1 MASPSHKM
9 SEENLEKKMLN
20 VSNTQDSIQS
30 LSLWLIHH
38 KSHHKRVVDVWLNT
52 FKKVPSKQKL
62 VLFNLCNDV
71 CQNGKRKR
79 AGIYIESFK
88 TVLTEAIA
96 FSRDKSIQPNIG
108 RILKIWGERSIFPK
122 GYLDEL
128 TEMLMKDSPA
138 PTPVGNN
145 AVSPATPAGSTP
157 ATPTQAYKPTTKIK
171 DEEKILAEF
180 KPQMLIDKINSYKR
194 LEGEVELK
202 FKQISSLKLDASS
215 VEAVSQLKDRAHGK
229 QFSQQFEDSCSKLE
243 NYVSSAEQ
251 QIQEQKVMIEL
262 LEQSQVFYDE
272 QYREAR
278 IVANAYKNFG
288 TRINNL
294 RKKLEDLMKSLPS
307 PVPSPS
313 YDAPSPGN
321 TPPLEEI
328 DNTEA
333 VDMDLDDDDNPA
345 ASTILAAQQSAS
357 ISNNMGSSETEVYDP
372 EEQMSSKPKYVAGPN
387 ALESR
392 IATMIPSLPTGSVQH
407 TPAVQTG
414 SIHHN
419 VDPRSQ
425 LPPSADN
432 PPVYIPPKP
441 TVIKVLQ
448 QEGGTPTKDE
458 GSSTPV
464 MDEKED
470 SPPRS
475 HQNPIDFLTQIL
487 SKTPKA
493 STPSSNFLQNLSLL
507 TNTVKSQ
514 FQHNRDVV
522 KQPQA
527 PLQPPASETPNSW
540 AEWKAQMKP
549 EEVPQA
555 AAPALGVPQANP
567 PPHLAPPMF
576 SQMNSMSSAPQP
588 ISAPAP
594 TIVSPPIISPPLG
607 VVRPPPLQVPRP
619 NFIPQQASSPEAW
632 NPRPPIPP
640 QPFPTQPN
648 FSGGGFQVGQGDR
661 VSPTWNPPSAPSSGS
676 TSPGWNPPSGPQ
688 NHSGQV
694 WNQPGAG
701 PPPGSNWNPP
711 VNKPEQK
718 WGNQDEG
725 SWNQPWDQKKEAT
738 PTEDESSAN
747 VSSLP
752 PPPKGILR
760 NRKSSLK
767 EVPITPSESLE
778 DNSLPVPPGEPPSPT
793 EGKPK
798 PAAKEKSANSAPD
811 DHREFLEKLKKKTTG
826 GAGSNLVSPPVMEE
840 NVDKAQAKSN
850 VSNVPVMDY
859 SENNNS
865 FPRSN
870 TGDQMEEEQSISKIE
885 TVRVE
890 RRYQVKHDD
899 IRLPEKP
906 SVHKDYRYE
915 DNYERHDNY
924 ERPERQDN
932 GGFRDDY
939 GPPFRGGR
947 GPPGPQYR
955 HPGPYRGGRDSAWR
969 EPPYRERPGLP
980 PPRHYYD
987 QYNDHRRPY
996 YY

>member
-20 VSNTQDSIQS
+20 VTNTQDSIQS

-38 KSHHKRVVDVWLNT
+38 KSHHKRVAEVWLKT
-52 FKKVPSKQKL
+52 VKKASPKHKL

-71 CQNGKRKR
+71 CQNGKRKK
-79 AGIYIESFK
+79 AGVYIESFK
-88 TVLTEAIA
+88 NVLAEALA
-96 FSRDKSIQPNIG
+96 HSRDKSIQPNII
-108 RILKIWGERSIFPK
+108 RILKIWGERNIFPK
-122 GYLDEL
+122 AYLA
-128 TEMLMKDSPA
+128 EMNDILIKESPA
-138 PTPVGNN
+138 PTPVAN
-145 AVSPATPAGSTP
+145 AAISPATSVGSTP
-157 ATPTQAYKPTTKIK
+157 VTPSQTYKPTAKIK

-180 KPQMLIDKINSYKR
+180 KPQIMIEKINSYKR

-251 QIQEQKVMIEL
+251 QIMEQKVMIEM

-294 RKKLEDLMKSLPS
+294 RKKLEELMKSLPS

-333 VDMDLDDDDNPA
+333 VDMELDDDDNA
-345 ASTILAAQQSAS
+345 APDNILATQQPSS
-357 ISNNMGSSETEVYDP
+357 SVNSNPTHGEVYDP
-372 EEQMSSKPKYVAGPN
+372 EAAMNSKSKYIAGPN

-407 TPAVQTG
+407 NPVAPSSNIQ
-414 SIHHN
+414 HN
-419 VDPRSQ
+419 VDPRAQ
-425 LPPSADN
+425 LPLPAEN

-441 TVIKVLQ
+441 TIIKVLQ

-458 GSSTPV
+458 GSCTPV

-487 SKTPKA
+487 SKTPQT
-493 STPSSNFLQNLSLL
+493 STPGSSFLQNLSLL

-514 FQHNRDVV
+514 FQHNREGV
-522 KQPQA
+522 KQPQ
-527 PLQPPASETPNSW
+527 PIQPPPIEAPNSW
-540 AEWKAQMKP
+540 AEWKAQMNP
-549 EEVPQA
+549 EQVPQPV
-555 AAPALGVPQANP
+555 APPIRLPQP
-567 PPHLAPPMF
+567 PPLQPPMF
-576 SQMNSMSSAPQP
+576 SQMNSRPSAPQP
-588 ISAPAP
+588 ISAQTA
-594 TIVSPPIISPPLG
+594 TMVSPPVISPSSA
-607 VVRPPPLQVPRP
+607 VRPPPLQAPPPSFMRP
-619 NFIPQQASSPEAW
+619 QNSSPEAW

-640 QPFPTQPN
+640 QPFTAQPN
-648 FSGGGFQVGQGDR
+648 FSAPPVGGFPGGQGDGI
-661 VSPTWNPPSAPSSGS
+661 SPNWTSHSAPKSDQP
-676 TSPGWNPPSGPQ
+676 SPGWNLPSGAQ
-688 NHSGQV
+688 DRSQSV
-694 WNQPGAG
+694 WNQPTSG
-701 PPPGSNWNPP
+701 PSPVNNWNPLIKKTDQHWTDQ
-711 VNKPEQK
+711 N
-718 WGNQDEG
+718 EG
-725 SWNQPWDQKKEAT
+725 SWNQTWDQSE
-738 PTEDESSAN
+738 ESSASDAPATN

-752 PPPKGILR
+752 PPPKSILR

-778 DNSLPVPPGEPPSPT
+778 DSSLPKPPGEPPSPT
-793 EGKPK
+793 EGKF
-798 PAAKEKSANSAPD
+798 KSAMKDKAKSAPD
-811 DHREFLEKLKKKTTG
+811 DHREFLEKLKRKTTG
-826 GAGSNLVSPPVMEE
+826 SAGNNLVSPPVMEE
-840 NVDKAQAKSN
+840 NNDKAKSN
-850 VSNVPVMDY
+850 LFNIPSNA
-859 SENNNS
+859 ENNNS
-865 FPRSN
+865 V
-870 TGDQMEEEQSISKIE
+870 TEGEDQREEDEEGSILKIE

-890 RRYQVKHDD
+890 RRYQSKHDD
-899 IRLPEKP
+899 IRMPDKP
-906 SVHKDYRYE
+906 TVNKDYRYE
-915 DNYERHDNY
+915 DNYERL
-924 ERPERQDN
+924 ERHDN
-932 GGFRDDY
+932 GGYRDDY
-939 GPPFRGGR
+939 GPPVRGGGGQS
-947 GPPGPQYR
+947 GPRYR
-955 HPGPYRGGRDSAWR
+955 APGPYRGGRD
-969 EPPYRERPGLP
+969 PPYREPPHWDRPGPP
-980 PPRHYYD
+980 PPRHYHD
-987 QYNDHRRPY
+987 QYNEYRRPY